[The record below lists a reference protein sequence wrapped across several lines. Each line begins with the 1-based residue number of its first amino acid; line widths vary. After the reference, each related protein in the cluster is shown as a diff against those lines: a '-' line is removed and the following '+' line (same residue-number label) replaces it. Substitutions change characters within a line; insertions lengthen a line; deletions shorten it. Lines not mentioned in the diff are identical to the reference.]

1 MSGGTEQ
8 PIGDISRLA
17 ELGGIF
23 ARHGAKSLG
32 NILGITPHPD
42 ADITPEQLRPKS
54 TVALLRDIGPVGVKL
69 GQLLATRGDL
79 FSDEW
84 IDALA
89 SLQDRVEPLP
99 FTSIEPVLVASWG
112 ENWEEEFT
120 AFERE
125 PMASASI
132 AQTYAATLPDG
143 SDVIVK
149 VRRPGPAARLE
160 ADMRLLVRLAGATE
174 RRSSDIARYR
184 PVEFLQTF
192 GKNLTR
198 EMDLAAEA
206 RACERI
212 GGYLETLGAKTPVIH
227 WHLTGLRVNVQERLP
242 GIPASQIDRATDSEH
257 NAVFARRYADAVL
270 RMMILNGEFHGDP
283 HPGNVFRIAADK
295 VGFID
300 FGAIGFLSGARRQEI
315 IRLIFGIADEQ
326 TEDVADLL
334 LHWAD
339 NPAVDRGQFAIDL
352 GQLIEEFRGTVLSG
366 IEFSVIFDRVF
377 GLLREYRLVLPPD
390 LAILLRTLLTAEGF
404 VRAFAPDYNIAE
416 ETKPIVIQLLS
427 ERFSLGA
434 TRDQLTKLRRR
445 LFGLSASLP
454 DLIDTVTAIAKTGA
468 IPVKVDPSS
477 FEQLDR
483 PQQQN
488 QSVKGPV
495 VAALIVSAALLAD
508 QSIVLAAIT
517 LSFALVALVRKW
529 N

>member
-1 MSGGTEQ
+1 MN
-8 PIGDISRLA
+8 
-17 ELGGIF
+17 
-23 ARHGAKSLG
+23 LG
-32 NILGITPHPD
+32 NALGIGPSSEE
-42 ADITPEQLRPKS
+42 DIKPEQLRPKS

-84 IDALA
+84 IEALA

-99 FTSIEPVLVASWG
+99 FDAIEPVLVASWG
-112 ENWEEEFT
+112 EKWEEEFT

-132 AQTYAATLPDG
+132 AQTYTATLLDG

-149 VRRPGPAARLE
+149 VRRPGTAARLE
-160 ADMRLLVRLAGATE
+160 ADIRLLVRLAGVAE

-212 GGYLETLGAKTPVIH
+212 GGYLETLGAKTPAIH
-227 WHLTGLRVNVQERLP
+227 WHLTGLRVNVQEHLP
-242 GIPASQIDRATDSEH
+242 GMPASQIDRTTDTAQ
-257 NAVFARRYADAVL
+257 NAVFAKRYADAVL

-283 HPGNVFRIAADK
+283 HPGNVFRMDADQ

-300 FGAIGFLSGARRQEI
+300 FGAVGFLSGARRQEI
-315 IRLIFGIADEQ
+315 VRLIFAIADEQ
-326 TEDVADLL
+326 AEDVADLL
-334 LHWAD
+334 LDWAD

-377 GLLREYRLVLPPD
+377 GLLREYSLVLPPD

-416 ETKPIVIQLLS
+416 ETKPIVVELLS
-427 ERFSLGA
+427 ERFSFGA
-434 TRDQLTKLRRR
+434 TRSQLSKLRNR
-445 LFGLSASLP
+445 LFGLSASMP
-454 DLIDTVTAIAKTGA
+454 NLIDNVTAIARSGS
-468 IPVKVDPSS
+468 IPVTIDPASL
-477 FEQLDR
+477 EELRR
-483 PQQQN
+483 PLQQN
-488 QSVKGPV
+488 PSVKGPV
-495 VAALIVSAALLAD
+495 VAALIVSSALLVD
-508 QSIVLAAIT
+508 QSWVLAGIT
-517 LSFALVALVRKW
+517 LTLALIALVRKW

>member
-1 MSGGTEQ
+1 MPGVSAK
-8 PIGDISRLA
+8 PIGDLARLA
-17 ELGGIF
+17 ELGRIF
-23 ARHGAKSLG
+23 ARHGAINLGKSLG
-32 NILGITPHPD
+32 IAPHSNER
-42 ADITPEQLRPKS
+42 IEPEQLRPKS

-79 FSDEW
+79 FSEEW
-84 IDALA
+84 IDAFA

-99 FTSIEPVLVASWG
+99 FSLIEPVLVASWG
-112 ENWEEEFT
+112 EKWEDEFT

-132 AQTYAATLPDG
+132 AQTYAGTLLNG
-143 SDVIVK
+143 STVIVK
-149 VRRPGPAARLE
+149 VRRPGTAARLE
-160 ADMRLLVRLAGATE
+160 ADLRLLVRLARVAE

-212 GGYLETLGAKTPVIH
+212 GGYLETLGAKTPAIH
-227 WHLTGLRVNVQERLP
+227 WHLTGLRVNVQERLS
-242 GIPASQIDRATDSEH
+242 GIPASQIDQATDTEH

-270 RMMILNGEFHGDP
+270 RMIILNGEFHGDP
-283 HPGNVFRIAADK
+283 HPGNVFRIDADQ

-300 FGAIGFLSGARRQEI
+300 FGAISFLSGARRQEI

-334 LHWAD
+334 LDWAG

-352 GQLIEEFRGTVLSG
+352 DQLIEEFRGTVLSG

-434 TRDQLTKLRRR
+434 TRDQLTKLRQR

-454 DLIDTVTAIAKTGA
+454 DMIDTMTTIARTGA
-468 IPVKVDPSS
+468 IPVTVDPTSL
-477 FEQLDR
+477 EQLHR

-508 QSIVLAAIT
+508 QSNVLAAIA
-517 LSFALVALVRKW
+517 LSIALVALVRKW